1 MDQLPAWRTKPPAA
15 ARGGPA
21 ASPRSLTLLILLAL
35 LVLVLLAL
43 RNPAPETRLD
53 PEAAAAAAAIRDAV
67 EDREPR
73 AAAGLAFEFD
83 AYDDDAADQGAAVA
97 AAAAAAGQVGLD
109 KAKAAAAV
117 AAGDAA
123 SDAKQRAKLTG
134 DDGEDG
140 AEGDDNEEEDDDDDP
155 LPTAAL
161 STDRILRPLAREPGN
176 LTPLATKQS
185 PRTPALTRKLGLLAL
200 VVTKSVRKTVAPL
213 ITKFRAEG
221 LDVVLFH
228 TDPPGDD
235 PTPAW
240 VDAVGPAYHE
250 CTAIRAAG
258 QGKYWFA
265 KRFLTPDVVQLYDFL
280 FLWDAHVA
288 LPHAEW
294 SPSQFTALLKRFHV
308 HIAQPALLRSDS
320 DQITLGHVHAG
331 SPIGRYTT
339 RIDMAVPVISRAAW
353 QGCVWA
359 TLPHDGVSFAG
370 ANDAWYPVCATLG
383 YCRTAVV
390 DAMAVHHRAPKLDA
404 DAAAAADKERT
415 ALASRLSGM
424 CALSGATDPWR
435 VRPRAKKRLCA
446 YLATHP
452 VDAADVDARARTLG
466 GMTLATADSGE
477 CPGWRSVANVPWWGV
492 GTAPE
497 SEVVKKPAPA
507 AAAPPAKEKEDVPV
521 AASPDQVVVPKGK
534 GELPNP
540 VELSGDGAL
549 RAKHPVPKLKAKIRE
564 DESEAE
570 EVKAA
575 PPKDQAAADLSAL
588 AAAIVAA
595 SKKHAAAADPALSRP
610 DTGRAHIIKPKN
622 DVAALA
628 AALAAA
634 GTGGGDTAAA
644 AVVKAEN
651 DETDESAVK
660 LAAHAKASADL
671 AKIAQAKA
679 DAAVAQA
686 NALQAAAVARKAAQ
700 RVEVAAK
707 REEQQ
712 VDDMEDGKADAVVAR
727 KAVQRVK
734 AAQGEERQ
742 EEVPAVDD
750 SASEAES

>member
-35 LVLVLLAL
+35 LVLVLIAL

-67 EDREPR
+67 EDRAPR

-83 AYDDDAADQGAAVA
+83 AYDDDAADRGAAVA

-123 SDAKQRAKLTG
+123 SDAKQRAKQAG
-134 DDGEDG
+134 VDEKDAEDND
-140 AEGDDNEEEDDDDDP
+140 EEEEDDDDDP
-155 LPTAAL
+155 LPSAAL

-200 VVTKSVRKTVAPL
+200 VVTQSVRKTVAPL

-228 TDPPGDD
+228 TDAPGDD

-265 KRFLTPDVVQLYDFL
+265 KRFLTPDVVQLYDYL

-320 DQITLGHVHAG
+320 DQITLGHVHGG

-370 ANDAWYPVCATLG
+370 ANDAWYPICATLG

-404 DAAAAADKERT
+404 DAVASADKERA
-415 ALASRLSGM
+415 ALASRLGGM

-435 VRPRAKKRLCA
+435 VRPRAKKRLCT

-452 VDAADVDARARTLG
+452 VDAADVDARARALG

-497 SEVVKKPAPA
+497 SEVVKKAPAPA
-507 AAAPPAKEKEDVPV
+507 AAPVKEKDPV

-534 GELPNP
+534 GDLPNP
-540 VELSGDGAL
+540 VELSDDGAL
-549 RAKHPVPKLKAKIRE
+549 RAKHPVPKPKANL
-564 DESEAE
+564 DESESE
-570 EVKAA
+570 EVAGIDEAAAA
-575 PPKDQAAADLSAL
+575 PKDKAAADLSAL

-595 SKKHAAAADPALSRP
+595 SNKHAAAADPAVARLGAARP
-610 DTGRAHIIKPKN
+610 RAGKPKK
-622 DVAALA
+622 DA

-634 GTGGGDTAAA
+634 AA
-644 AVVKAEN
+644 VKAEN
-651 DETDESAVK
+651 DETDESAAK

-686 NALQAAAVARKAAQ
+686 NALQAVAVARKAAQ
-700 RVEVAAK
+700 RVEAAAK
-707 REEQQ
+707 REGQQ
-712 VDDMEDGKADAVVAR
+712 VDDVDNGKADAMVAR
-727 KAVQRVK
+727 KAAQRAK

-750 SASEAES
+750 SESEAES

>member
-53 PEAAAAAAAIRDAV
+53 PESCGRCPQRSVTQSRI
-67 EDREPR
+67 
-73 AAAGLAFEFD
+73 AGHVLRRGSRSKFD
-83 AYDDDAADQGAAVA
+83 AYDDDAADRGAAVA

-134 DDGEDG
+134 HAVLDEEDAG
-140 AEGDDNEEEDDDDDP
+140 GDDEEEEDDDDDP
-155 LPTAAL
+155 LPSAAL

-200 VVTKSVRKTVAPL
+200 VVTKSVRKAVAPL

-228 TDPPGDD
+228 TDAPGDD

-240 VDAVGPAYHE
+240 VDAVGPVYHE

-265 KRFLTPDVVQLYDFL
+265 KRFLTPDVVQLYDYL

-320 DQITLGHVHAG
+320 DQVTLGHVHTG
-331 SPIGRYTT
+331 SPIGRGASGP
-339 RIDMAVPVISRAAW
+339 R
-353 QGCVWA
+353 C
-359 TLPHDGVSFAG
+359 PHDGVSFAG

-390 DAMAVHHRAPKLDA
+390 DAMAVHYRAPKLDS
-404 DAAAAADKERT
+404 DAVASADKERA
-415 ALASRLSGM
+415 ALASRLRGM
-424 CALSGATDPWR
+424 CALAGATDPWR
-435 VRPRAKKRLCA
+435 SRPRAKKRLCA

-452 VDAADVDARARTLG
+452 VDAADVDARARALG

-477 CPGWRSVANVPWWGV
+477 CPGWHSVANVPWWGV
-492 GTAPE
+492 GNAPE
-497 SEVVKKPAPA
+497 SEVAKKPAPA
-507 AAAPPAKEKEDVPV
+507 PAPAKEKDPV

-534 GELPNP
+534 GDLPNP
-540 VELSGDGAL
+540 VELSEDGAL
-549 RAKHPVPKLKAKIRE
+549 RAKHPVPKPKAHV
-564 DESEAE
+564 DESAAE
-570 EVKAA
+570 EVASVDETAAA
-575 PPKDQAAADLSAL
+575 PMDQAAADLSAL

-595 SKKHAAAADPALSRP
+595 SSKHAAAADPAR
-610 DTGRAHIIKPKN
+610 TCWKTQK
-622 DVAALA
+622 
-628 AALAAA
+628 
-634 GTGGGDTAAA
+634 
-644 AVVKAEN
+644 
-651 DETDESAVK
+651 
-660 LAAHAKASADL
+660 
-671 AKIAQAKA
+671 
-679 DAAVAQA
+679 
-686 NALQAAAVARKAAQ
+686 
-700 RVEVAAK
+700 
-707 REEQQ
+707 
-712 VDDMEDGKADAVVAR
+712 
-727 KAVQRVK
+727 
-734 AAQGEERQ
+734 
-742 EEVPAVDD
+742 
-750 SASEAES
+750 